1 MKYIFLSIPLGCPDS
16 SLSQIWNAKIMEKNG
31 WIFNMSHQDMAYLSD
46 RCGDDTW
53 YGFEIGNGVGS
64 VQVSFKGSG
73 NATLVFGNCWDSGE
87 VISYLNVN
95 TLAHAKAN
103 EFKTVSFPF
112 TIGDILKIIEEG
124 IAIIKLKSFLVQCNY
139 K

>member
-1 MKYIFLSIPLGCPDS
+1 
-16 SLSQIWNAKIMEKNG
+16 
-31 WIFNMSHQDMAYLSD
+31 MSHQDMAFLSD

-53 YGFEIGNGVGS
+53 FGKYLVPRHAAGS
-64 VQVSFKGSG
+64 VKVSFKGSG
-73 NATLVFGNCWDSGE
+73 NATLVFGNCWDSGG